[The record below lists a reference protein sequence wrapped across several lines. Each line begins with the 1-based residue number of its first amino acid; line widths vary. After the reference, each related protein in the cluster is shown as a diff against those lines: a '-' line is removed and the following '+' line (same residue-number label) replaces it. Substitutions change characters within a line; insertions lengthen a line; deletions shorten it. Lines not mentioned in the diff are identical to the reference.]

1 MTHTTTHASS
11 QPQPLQP
18 ALAAAGCGSTSSQA
32 LRPLAAIQVD
42 QIEDRARPVHHPAG
56 SSDPCLLHGRI
67 TQ

>member
-18 ALAAAGCGSTSSQA
+18 LSQRGCGSTSSQA
-32 LRPLAAIQVD
+32 LRPLAATQVD
-42 QIEDRARPVHHPAG
+42 QIEDPARPVHHPAR